1 MPASRNRPKAAA
13 IRQKMHRTARPFTAL
28 AALAILSACV
38 SAAQQSPQAARFDG
52 QRALEH
58 TRNVVAFG
66 PRPAGSPA
74 LARTRDYIRKE
85 LTALGLTVK
94 EQAFEADT
102 PAGKIR
108 MVNVRA
114 MIGGPDTARRLIVA
128 GHYDTKLFKDVKFV
142 GANDGGSSTGFL
154 IELARALK
162 QSPPS
167 MPVELLFLDGEE
179 AVRLEWL
186 DPDNRYGSR
195 YYVESAKKDGT
206 IQQIAALVL
215 VDMIGDSGLGMK
227 RESQST
233 PWLTSIIWE
242 TAARLGR
249 KEFLADETPIED
261 DHIPF
266 LEAGVPAVDLIDL
279 DYQPW
284 HTPQDTM
291 DKLSA
296 KSFQSVG
303 DVLLAALPAIE
314 KRVSGGAR

>member
-1 MPASRNRPKAAA
+1 
-13 IRQKMHRTARPFTAL
+13 MHRPSRPL
-28 AALAILSACV
+28 AAFATLAIISACACLGAV
-38 SAAQQSPQAARFDG
+38 QQTPAAPRFDG

-58 TRNVVAFG
+58 TRKVVAFG

-74 LARTRDYIRKE
+74 LARTREYIRAE
-85 LTALGLTVK
+85 LSALGLKVT
-94 EQAFEADT
+94 EQAFEATT
-102 PAGKIR
+102 PAGKVR

-114 MIGGPDTARRLIVA
+114 FIDGPENARRLIIA
-128 GHYDTKLFKDVKFV
+128 GHYDTKLFKDVSFV

-179 AVRLEWL
+179 AVRLEWI

-206 IQQIAALVL
+206 LPQIAALIL
-215 VDMIGDSGLGMK
+215 VDMIGDANLGMK

-233 PWLTSIIWE
+233 PWLTDMIWG
-242 TAARLGR
+242 TAARFGR

-261 DHIPF
+261 DHVPF

-296 KSFQSVG
+296 KSFQAVG
-303 DVLLAALPAIE
+303 DVLLATLPAIQ
-314 KRVSGGAR
+314 KRLSTQAQ

>member
-1 MPASRNRPKAAA
+1 MHTPSRSFA
-13 IRQKMHRTARPFTAL
+13 AL
-28 AALAILSACV
+28 AAIAITGVAACL
-38 SAAQQSPQAARFDG
+38 SAAQTPPTLRFDG

-58 TRNVVAFG
+58 TRNVVALG

-85 LTALGLTVK
+85 LAALGLTVA
-94 EQAFEADT
+94 EQAFEATT
-102 PAGKIR
+102 PAGKVR

-114 MIGGPDTARRLIVA
+114 TIGGPETARRLIIA
-128 GHYDTKLFKDVKFV
+128 GHYDTKLYKDVRFV

-154 IELARALK
+154 IELARVLK
-162 QSPPS
+162 HSPPS

-179 AVRLEWL
+179 AVRLEWV

-195 YYVESAKKDGT
+195 HYVERANKDGT

-215 VDMIGDSGLGMK
+215 VDMIGDRELGMK

-233 PWLTSIIWE
+233 PWLTSIIWD

-249 KEFLADETPIED
+249 REFLDDETPIED

-279 DYQPW
+279 DYPPW

-296 KSFQSVG
+296 KSFQAVG
-303 DVLLAALPAIE
+303 DVLLAALPEIE
-314 KRVSGGAR
+314 KRVSGRAR

>member
-1 MPASRNRPKAAA
+1 
-13 IRQKMHRTARPFTAL
+13 MHRTARPSTAL
-28 AALAILSACV
+28 AALALVSACV
-38 SAAQQSPQAARFDG
+38 SAAQQAPQPSRFDG

-58 TRNVVAFG
+58 TRNVVALG

-74 LARTRDYIRKE
+74 LAKTRDYIRKE

-94 EQAFEADT
+94 EQAFEATT
-102 PAGKIR
+102 PAGKVR

-114 MIGGPDTARRLIVA
+114 LIGGPDTTRRLIVA

-162 QSPPS
+162 ESPPS
-167 MPVELLFLDGEE
+167 MAVELLFLDGEE
-179 AVRLEWL
+179 AVRPEWL

-195 YYVESAKKDGT
+195 YYVESARKDGT

-215 VDMIGDSGLGMK
+215 VDMIGDSDLGMK

-233 PWLTSIIWE
+233 PWLTSIIWDA
-242 TAARLGR
+242 AARLGR

-266 LEAGVPAVDLIDL
+266 LEAGIPAVDLIDL
-279 DYQPW
+279 DYHPW

-314 KRVSGGAR
+314 KRVSGQAR